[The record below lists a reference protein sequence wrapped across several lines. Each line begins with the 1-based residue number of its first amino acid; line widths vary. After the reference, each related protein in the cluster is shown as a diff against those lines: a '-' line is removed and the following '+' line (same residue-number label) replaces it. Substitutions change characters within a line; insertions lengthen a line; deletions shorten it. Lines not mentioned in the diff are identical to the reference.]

1 MKNFSNRLLAGLLSH
16 LQEQVST
23 LKLGRSDGE
32 TAGGLQSDEEDQS
45 PLHQGFPGGVREGEE
60 GGLQQ
65 QDQGHCQVTGGGGLS
80 QL

>member
-1 MKNFSNRLLAGLLSH
+1 MQFSGLLSH
-16 LQEQVST
+16 LQEQVSP
-23 LKLGRSDGE
+23 LELCRSDGE